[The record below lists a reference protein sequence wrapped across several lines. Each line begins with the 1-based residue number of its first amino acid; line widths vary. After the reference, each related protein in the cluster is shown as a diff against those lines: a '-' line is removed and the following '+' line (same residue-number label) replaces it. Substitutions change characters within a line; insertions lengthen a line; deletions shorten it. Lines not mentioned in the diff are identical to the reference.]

1 MKLQPVFFSIV
12 VLLFGMT
19 LHAFALDLN
28 VINAAAVDE
37 PVMTDVITFCNEQLP
52 FTLTVQT
59 VESFSCTNMDTCQD
73 ALAALKTE
81 KDAAAIGLVSLA
93 ESDLHQSINT
103 NRMTALINVKPLLSD
118 DTQKTTWRLQRMI
131 MRSVAFLL
139 GMEPSGVPHCVTG
152 PVESVEE
159 LDAISRNYF
168 PLYTEKLAKRASE
181 YGLKI
186 RTNQEAA
193 WAPCQE

>member
-139 GMEPSGVPHCVTG
+139 GLPPAPDPNCVT
-152 PVESVEE
+152 
-159 LDAISRNYF
+159 RNYGSLEDLDTMGRNF
-168 PLYTEKLAKRASE
+168 TPPYNPMVRQKAQELGIPLDPESDGGTRRS
-181 YGLKI
+181 
-186 RTNQEAA
+186 R
-193 WAPCQE
+193 